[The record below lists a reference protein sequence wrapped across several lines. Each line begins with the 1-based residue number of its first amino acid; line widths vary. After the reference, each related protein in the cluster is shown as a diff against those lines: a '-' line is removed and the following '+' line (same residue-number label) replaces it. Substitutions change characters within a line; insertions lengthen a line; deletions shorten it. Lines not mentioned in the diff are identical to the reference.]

1 MRRNEKRLAIA
12 GMAGALML
20 TTAAAPN
27 ARAAFIVTLQEVGAG
42 APVSIVDNQPGD
54 TDTNVDEIQTSQAFP
69 DFTVNISSGF
79 SNKLDPSA
87 GPEADLQISSL
98 DITKT
103 GNAAPHSLIITLSDT
118 AFPFPGNSGDLMMLS
133 SALSGTVTHSVAGSG
148 DNVTFTSTAN
158 SSVSTP
164 LIIGAL
170 PANPGSIPSNWGGLP
185 NPSTTTFVRGAT
197 FDLSSTTTLNLS
209 GSAEAVNL
217 SGTTTAVSLGPNV
230 PEPTPA
236 MLALLGVAPLLL
248 SRRRRAP
255 ARV

>member
-1 MRRNEKRLAIA
+1 MRRNEKRLAIS
-12 GMAGALML
+12 GMAGGLML
-20 TTAAAPN
+20 AFALAPI
-27 ARAAFIVTLQEVGAG
+27 ARAGLIVTLQEVGDPGGPFIVNDNGAG
-42 APVSIVDNQPGD
+42 DSDGNIG
-54 TDTNVDEIQTSQAFP
+54 EIQTTHAFP
-69 DFTVNISSGF
+69 DFTTNITSGF

-103 GNAAPHSLIITLSDT
+103 GNAAAHQLIITVSDN

-148 DNVTFTSTAN
+148 DNVTFFSTAN
-158 SSVSTP
+158 GAVSTP
-164 LIIGAL
+164 LETGSL
-170 PANPGSIPSNWGGLP
+170 PPASSTPISWNGV
-185 NPSTTTFVRGAT
+185 PSTSTINFVRGAT

-209 GSAEAVNL
+209 GSGEAVNL

-230 PEPTPA
+230 PEPAPA

-248 SRRRRAP
+248 FRRRRAP
-255 ARV
+255 ANV